1 MGFDNVAAQ
10 SAPLTDKV
18 SYIRQGYA
26 PQAVKGSV
34 LLLSGVP
41 YVGQEATNKQKEAM
55 LALREYM
62 DTSLPS
68 ELDGLAVTDSFKYI
82 EQYVVILSETLRNL
96 TLAVIAVF
104 LACIIMTGSWAL
116 SFVTMLGVISADV
129 WLMGLMAALDIALD
143 SISMINLIMAVG
155 LAADYVLH
163 TSNDI
168 LHPLD
173 ESTYL
178 LSPNERVRHAL
189 EHTGAAVL
197 LGGVT
202 TFLGVMPTGFASSHV
217 FNIFFQMFAG
227 LCAFALFHGL
237 VIIPVP
243 PRSARQ
249 FTTRD
254 TTHKTVKAKAK
265 GKATAMT
272 MTTTIKARRMMMTR
286 NRGNG
291 KKKKTERNE
300 EKKRNRN
307 GREPKWTPR
316 PTTCPAKKKAK

>member
-163 TSNDI
+163 TSNLRMLTI
-168 LHPLD
+168 AQYPTASGRTAARHQLRW
-173 ESTYL
+173 
-178 LSPNERVRHAL
+178 ERP
-189 EHTGAAVL
+189 ETSKS
-197 LGGVT
+197 
-202 TFLGVMPTGFASSHV
+202 FLGERFEMMGETA
-217 FNIFFQMFAG
+217 NTDDDDR
-227 LCAFALFHGL
+227 LDNHG
-237 VIIPVP
+237 
-243 PRSARQ
+243 
-249 FTTRD
+249 
-254 TTHKTVKAKAK
+254 
-265 GKATAMT
+265 
-272 MTTTIKARRMMMTR
+272 
-286 NRGNG
+286 
-291 KKKKTERNE
+291 
-300 EKKRNRN
+300 
-307 GREPKWTPR
+307 
-316 PTTCPAKKKAK
+316 